1 MICFRPI
8 RELLDRDNAAVWSML
23 TPLRSAVNQVR
34 RFPTLEPP
42 PSIYPYYGI
51 VPPTFTLSSAV
62 TGYVTCLN
70 CHTIKWSQEQ
80 CERWRCGP
88 SVKVNGISGSMIPD
102 PFVPFF
108 TD

>member
-42 PSIYPYYGI
+42 SLDIPVLWYCTPHIHTEFCRHGTRYMLELSYHQV
-51 VPPTFTLSSAV
+51 VPGAV
-62 TGYVTCLN
+62 
-70 CHTIKWSQEQ
+70 
-80 CERWRCGP
+80 
-88 SVKVNGISGSMIPD
+88 
-102 PFVPFF
+102 
-108 TD
+108 